1 VDIREELARIGFI
14 TGDEGLIEE
23 LDRLGRVAVSDITI
37 VLTGLSGTG
46 KNLVAKFIHDQ
57 SKRRDKTFVTVDV
70 SCLSSSL
77 IESELFGHDKGAF
90 TGASNTHVGAIEL
103 AKNGTL
109 FLDEIGEL
117 SLNLQKKLLRA
128 IETKTIK
135 RLGGEKEIFLDFNII
150 VATNKDLKK
159 MVEEKTFRED
169 LFFRLHEASFRLPS
183 LKDRKGDI
191 PLLVDHF
198 IKFYNAKFNK
208 KIKAVSNATIDYLEK
223 YSWPGNI
230 RELEN
235 LVKTAVVTVNKDVL
249 WIEDLPLYFSER
261 KTTSWIDKMVSMAQ
275 MEKEYISYVLDK
287 CNWNKSKAAKILEI
301 SRPKLHRMIS
311 RFSLKSQY

>member
-1 VDIREELARIGFI
+1 MDIREELVKIGLI
-14 TGDEGLIEE
+14 TGDADLIDA
-23 LDRLGRVAVSDITI
+23 LDRLGRVAVSDITV
-37 VLTGLSGTG
+37 VLTGASGTG
-46 KNLVAKFIHDQ
+46 KNLVAKFVHEH
-57 SKRRDKTFVTVDV
+57 SKRKGNPFVTVDV

-77 IESELFGHDKGAF
+77 IESELFGHEKGAF
-90 TGASNTHVGAIEL
+90 TGALNTHVGAIEL

-128 IETKTIK
+128 IETKTVK
-135 RLGGEKEIFLDFNII
+135 RLGGEKDIVLDFNII

-169 LFFRLHEASFRLPS
+169 LFFRLHEASFQ
-183 LKDRKGDI
+183 LKPLKERRGDI
-191 PLLVDHF
+191 PLLVNHF
-198 IKFYNAKFNK
+198 IKFYNAKFDK
-208 KIKAVSNATIDYLEK
+208 KVKAVSDATIDYLEK

-235 LVKTAVVTVNKDVL
+235 LIKTAVATTSKDVL
-249 WIEDLPLYFSER
+249 WIEDLPLHFSEQ
-261 KTTSWIDKMVSMAQ
+261 KSNGWVNKMVSMAQ
-275 MEKEYISYVLDK
+275 MEREYISYVLDK

-311 RFSLKSQY
+311 RFSLKSEY

>member
-1 VDIREELARIGFI
+1 MDIREELARIGFI
-14 TGDEGLIEE
+14 TRDKELIGA
-23 LDRLGRVAVSDITI
+23 LDRLGRVAVSDITV
-37 VLTGLSGTG
+37 VLTGSSGTG
-46 KNLVAKFIHDQ
+46 KNLVAKFIHDH
-57 SKRRDKTFVTVDV
+57 SKRKDKPFVTLDV

-77 IESELFGHDKGAF
+77 IESELFGHEKGSF

-117 SLNLQKKLLRA
+117 NLSLQKKLLRA
-128 IETKTIK
+128 IETKTVK
-135 RLGGEKEIFLDFNII
+135 RLGGEKDIFLDFNII

-169 LFFRLHEASFRLPS
+169 LFFRLHEASFALPS

-198 IKFYNAKFNK
+198 IKFYNAKFDK
-208 KIKAVSNATIDYLEK
+208 KVKSVSNATIDYLEK

-235 LVKTAVVTVNKDVL
+235 LIKTAVATVNKDIL
-249 WIEDLPLYFSER
+249 WIEDLPLHFPER
-261 KTTSWIDKMVSMAQ
+261 KSVGWINKMVSMAQ
-275 MEKEYISYVLDK
+275 MEKEYISYVLEK
-287 CNWNKSKAAKILEI
+287 CNWNKSKAAKVLDI